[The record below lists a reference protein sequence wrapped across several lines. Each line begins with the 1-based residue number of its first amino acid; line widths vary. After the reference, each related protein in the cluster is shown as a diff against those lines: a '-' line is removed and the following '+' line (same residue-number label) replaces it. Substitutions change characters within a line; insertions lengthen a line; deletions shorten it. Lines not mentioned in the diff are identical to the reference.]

1 MAVIFV
7 ELCFV
12 HSGKRIIIGNG
23 LEIIWQRFL
32 FCFGHIMVKFTFL
45 GEITDGL
52 FTMKD
57 TKMTYKRSDETYSGI
72 ILNHNL

>member
-1 MAVIFV
+1 MADIKV
-7 ELCFV
+7 ELCFL
-12 HSGKRIIIGNG
+12 HSGKRIISGNG

-32 FCFGHIMVKFTFL
+32 FCFVHIMVKFIFL

-57 TKMTYKRSDETYSGI
+57 TKMTYKRSDEPYYGI